1 MGCMVGFTQKDGV
14 KRADVDSVF
23 ANPRGSRCQGYRP
36 VKIQKNRKNLVW
48 LFSKKNME
56 NALKIVDRS

>member
-1 MGCMVGFTQKDGV
+1 MGCMVGFIQKDGV
-14 KRADVDSVF
+14 KRADVDYVF
-23 ANPRGSRCQGYRP
+23 LNPRSSRCQEYRP